1 MKYLPLPDYEQI
13 DFAGLRK
20 FPMSI
25 ILQAGSNVLTQYAS
39 NHWMDFP
46 YKPAFTHA
54 LIYIADDD
62 CLSMGFNAQ
71 IFKIQELY
79 RPSQRWVVIHFR
91 DITQKVIEDGIRIA
105 YNRAGSNETKYKFY
119 DVMGYLG
126 FLSRCF
132 PVLGKAKF
140 LHGSKKTEFCSDQV
154 VNVLKEA
161 GYPLFNGLDGNLV
174 SPCDIFMLCAKWTYS
189 YFQELKN

>member
-1 MKYLPLPDYEQI
+1 MKYMPLPQFEQI
-13 DFAGLRK
+13 DFEGLK
-20 FPMSI
+20 KHPMSI
-25 ILQAGSNVLTQYAS
+25 ILQAGSNWLTQYAS

-54 LIYIADDD
+54 LLYIANDD

-79 RPSQRWVVIHFR
+79 KPSHRWIMIHFR
-91 DITQKVIEDGIRIA
+91 DMTKEQIEKGIQIA
-105 YNRAGSNETKYKFY
+105 YNRAGADEWKYRPY
-119 DVMGYLG
+119 DFMGYVG

-132 PVLGKAKF
+132 PVLGKLKF
-140 LHGSKKTEFCSDQV
+140 MHGSKEHEFCSDQV

-161 GYPLFNGLDGNLV
+161 GYSLFQNMNGNLV
-174 SPCDIFMLCAKWTYS
+174 SPCDLFTIISEWSYS
-189 YFQELKN
+189 YFNELKI